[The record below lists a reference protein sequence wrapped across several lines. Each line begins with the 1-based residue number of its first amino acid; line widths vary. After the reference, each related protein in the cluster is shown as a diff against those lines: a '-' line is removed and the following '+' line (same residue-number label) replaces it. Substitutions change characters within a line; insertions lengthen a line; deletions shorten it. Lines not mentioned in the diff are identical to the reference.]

1 MLTPAERRGAS
12 LVALLLALGAADE
25 LWRATHPRMAP
36 APSGLEGSPRSP
48 ALPSSAVGPEGP
60 GLASTTGEAPSS
72 SSGRSQGVDPG
83 VSRRT
88 TPATDFVVDLN
99 RANAA
104 ELDRLPGIGPVLARR
119 IIDYRTRHGRFSRC
133 EELLAV
139 PGIGPRLLERLR
151 PHVAP

>member
-1 MLTPAERRGAS
+1 VLTPAERRGAS

-36 APSGLEGSPRSP
+36 APHGLEGSANPP
-48 ALPSSAVGPEGP
+48 AAPSLAPGAEAP
-60 GLASTTGEAPSS
+60 GLANRAEDPSTSS
-72 SSGRSQGVDPG
+72 SRGPAGVDSG
-83 VSRRT
+83 VSKRT
-88 TPATDFVVDLN
+88 VPAIGFVVDLN
-99 RANAA
+99 RASVA

-119 IIDYRTRHGRFSRC
+119 IIDYRARHGRFSRC

-151 PHVAP
+151 PYVAP